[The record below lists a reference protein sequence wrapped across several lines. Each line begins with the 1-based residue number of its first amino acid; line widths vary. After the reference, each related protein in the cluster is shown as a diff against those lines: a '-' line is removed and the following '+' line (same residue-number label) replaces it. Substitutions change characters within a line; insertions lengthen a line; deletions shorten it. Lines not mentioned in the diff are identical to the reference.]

1 MFRRKPAFIT
11 FISVYLFMI
20 ATICLSLGLVALM
33 KMVLVPAS
41 LTTARLSI
49 QELLLAIIK
58 LIFFGFLYWKIA
70 MGLLNKKKWAR
81 LVSILMF
88 VYSFF
93 KYILDITFGNYNS
106 FFFFYLLFTV
116 IALYGLTLDKSV
128 NDYFN

>member
-1 MFRRKPAFIT
+1 
-11 FISVYLFMI
+11 MI

-58 LIFFGFLYWKIA
+58 LIFFSFLYWKIA